1 MRVHEEELSDV
12 SRYIRNHGK
21 DKLEEKEP
29 QYRNI
34 LKHIVPF
41 ISLGAHL
48 QMLEIGTGTGW
59 FPILCTRDGLNCQ
72 GLEISPQLVEFAREY
87 GRANG
92 VEANIQLG
100 NIEETDLGE
109 ARFDVIIASSV
120 FEHIENWRLALGV
133 VYRALKPGGVL
144 FFESTN
150 KFGLIQGEYPPLFFY
165 GWLPNPVRYRFRMMV
180 HGPDI
185 MKNGIDFHQF
195 RYGLLRRA
203 FREAG
208 FSRVMDRFEILD
220 PESKTGLKRSI
231 FGLIRRYSV
240 ARGMARVLAEGTT
253 FVCVK

>member
-1 MRVHEEELSDV
+1 MRVYQEELSDV
-12 SRYIRNHGK
+12 SRYIENHK
-21 DKLEEKEP
+21 HDTLQEKEP
-29 QYRNI
+29 QYQNI
-34 LKHIVPF
+34 LKHVAPF
-41 ISLGAHL
+41 IQLGPHL
-48 QMLEIGTGTGW
+48 RMLEVGTGTGW
-59 FPILCTRDGLNCQ
+59 FPILCKREGLDCR

-92 VEANIQLG
+92 VEADIQLG

-109 ARFDVIIASSV
+109 AQFDVIIASSV

-133 VYRALKPGGVL
+133 LFRALRPGGVL

-150 KFGLIQGEYPPLFFY
+150 KFGLNQGEYPQLFFY
-165 GWLPNPVRYRFRMMV
+165 GWLPDAARYRFRMMV
-180 HGPDI
+180 QGRDI

-208 FSRVMDRFEILD
+208 FSRCMDRYQVLD
-220 PESKTGLKRSI
+220 PESKTGLKRFVFRLLRSSTA
-231 FGLIRRYSV
+231 LRR
-240 ARGMARVLAEGTT
+240 LALVCVQGTT